1 MSFLPDLT
9 PLINQIKI
17 FTQTQEKTNQILQA
31 KITQDQTNSLL
42 FLQELKEIKQL
53 LLEKK

>member
-9 PLINQIKI
+9 HLINQIKI